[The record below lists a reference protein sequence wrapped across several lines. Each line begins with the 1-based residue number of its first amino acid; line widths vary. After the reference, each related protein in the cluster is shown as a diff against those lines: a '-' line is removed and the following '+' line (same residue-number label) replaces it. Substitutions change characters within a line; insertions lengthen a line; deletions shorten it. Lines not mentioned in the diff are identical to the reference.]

1 MTPQRIVCWFS
12 CGAASAVAT
21 KLAIASYDLT
31 HDIVVARCVVREEHP
46 DNDRFAADCEKWFGM
61 PITNMIAED
70 YDGSVYNVITKRKY
84 ISGIDGAPCTMLL
97 KKKVREDFQRPND
110 KHIFGYCAEEQ
121 IRFDDFL
128 DANNIDCEVP
138 LIERQLRHADCLGML
153 QNAGIK
159 LPVMYGMGYQHNNCI
174 GCVKSSGAGYWNK
187 IKIDFPE
194 RFWMMAGMSRALGVK
209 MVKITVAKNTEERIY
224 LDELKPGVGRYQDEP
239 EIQCGAFCEK
249 AQLEI
254 AG

>member
-1 MTPQRIVCWFS
+1 MNRIVCWFS

-21 KLAIASYDLT
+21 KLAIAKYDLLYEV
-31 HDIVVARCVVREEHP
+31 IVARCIVKEEHP
-46 DNDRFAADCEKWFGM
+46 DNDRFAADCEKWFGL
-61 PITNMIAED
+61 PIVNLMADE

-84 ISGIDGAPCTMLL
+84 ISGNDGAPCTMLL
-97 KKKVREDFQRPND
+97 KKKVREDFQRPD
-110 KHIFGYCAEEQ
+110 DTHVFGYCAEEQ
-121 IRFDDFL
+121 ERYDRFL
-128 DANNIDCEVP
+128 DANNIACEVP
-138 LIERQLRHADCLGML
+138 LIDRGLSHANALAMIE
-153 QNAGIK
+153 NAGIK
-159 LPVMYGMGYQHNNCI
+159 LPAMYGLGYQHNNCI

-239 EIQCGAFCEK
+239 EIQCGIFCEA
-249 AQLEI
+249 AQREI
-254 AG
+254 AA